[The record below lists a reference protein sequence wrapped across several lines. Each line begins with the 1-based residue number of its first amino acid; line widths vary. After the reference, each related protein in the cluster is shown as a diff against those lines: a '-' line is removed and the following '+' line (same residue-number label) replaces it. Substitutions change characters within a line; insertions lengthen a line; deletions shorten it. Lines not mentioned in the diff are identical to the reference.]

1 MKTTERRH
9 LKENELA
16 HVIDQGLGVL
26 GTNRR
31 SALAIFAILVIVGTA
46 LGGYFYWRSS
56 TNAKAEALLGE
67 AMTIMESP
75 VTEPP
80 PPPAAG
86 KPATAPPA
94 PQPGA
99 YATEK
104 AKLEAALTKFL
115 AAANA
120 YPKTNAGISARYQA
134 AGVLVLLGRSEEA
147 GTRFQEVMDAAGQN
161 SVYYEMARLGKV
173 NALAQAKRF
182 DEAIKTYTDLSNNK
196 DGTVPPDAMLM
207 QLGRTYLM
215 AGKPQEARTT
225 FRRLLDEYPASPFAA
240 EAKREVDNL
249 TSTS

>member
-16 HVIDQGLGVL
+16 HVIDHGLGLL

-31 SALAIFAILVIVGTA
+31 SALAIVVILVIVGGA

-56 TNAKAEALLGE
+56 TNARAEALLGE
-67 AMTIMESP
+67 SMTIMESP

-80 PPPAAG
+80 APSAAG
-86 KPATAPPA
+86 QPAPPPPA

-104 AKLEAALTKFL
+104 AKFEAALTKFL

-134 AGVLVLLGRSEEA
+134 AGVLVLLGRPEEA
-147 GTRFQEVMDAAGQN
+147 ATRFEEVMDAAGQN

-182 DEAIKTYTDLSNNK
+182 DEAIKAYTDLSNNK
-196 DGTVPPDAMLM
+196 ESTVPPDAMLM

>member
-16 HVIDQGLGVL
+16 HAIDQALGVL

-31 SALAIFAILVIVGTA
+31 SALAIFALLVIVGGT

-56 TNAKAEALLGE
+56 TNAKAEAQLGE

-75 VTEPP
+75 VTQP

-86 KPATAPPA
+86 QPAPPPPV

-120 YPKTNAGISARYQA
+120 YPKTTAGISARYQA
-134 AGVLVLLGRSEEA
+134 AGVFVLLGRSEEA
-147 GTRFQEVMDAAGQN
+147 ASRFQEVMDAAGQN